1 VYRRSF
7 AQPDSMRTFL
17 LELTGWCGQFL
28 GVFWVA
34 AAAYFAIVRPG
45 TTAAKLR
52 YFARTFFPE
61 PWLLLVA
68 PAFFV
73 LLSLVPH
80 ATWRDLTAWNPVV
93 AVVGAACAV
102 ASVALMCWARWSIG
116 TMWAGRPLVQEQ
128 HDLHTGGPYRI
139 VRHPIYTGA
148 VGVVL
153 GVMLVNGFGETTAIL
168 LGTLAFV
175 AWRVWAEE
183 RMMVATFGDRYR
195 GYRREVPALVPFL
208 RVS

>member
-1 VYRRSF
+1 
-7 AQPDSMRTFL
+7 MRAFL
-17 LELTGWCGQFL
+17 LDLTGWCGQFL

-45 TTAAKLR
+45 TVRQKLG
-52 YFARTFFPE
+52 YFVRTFFPE
-61 PWLLLVA
+61 PWLFLVV
-68 PAFFV
+68 PVLFV
-73 LLSLVPH
+73 LLALVPR

-93 AVVGAACAV
+93 AVVGAVLAV
-102 ASVALMCWARWSIG
+102 ASVGLMCWARWSIG
-116 TMWAGRPLVQEQ
+116 TMWAGRPLVQER

-139 VRHPIYTGA
+139 VRHPIYTGG
-148 VGVVL
+148 VGVVA
-153 GVMLVNGFGETTAIL
+153 GAMLVAGFGEMTAVL

-208 RVS
+208 RAG

>member
-1 VYRRSF
+1 MP
-7 AQPDSMRTFL
+7 QPQGMRAFL
-17 LELTGWCGQFL
+17 LDLTGWCGQFL

-45 TTAAKLR
+45 TVRQKLG

-61 PWLLLVA
+61 PWLFLVI
-68 PAFFV
+68 PVLFV
-73 LLSLVPH
+73 LLALVPR
-80 ATWRDLTAWNPVV
+80 ATWRDLTVWNPVV
-93 AVVGAACAV
+93 AVVGAVLAV
-102 ASVALMCWARWSIG
+102 ASVGLMCWARWSIG
-116 TMWAGRPLVQEQ
+116 TMWAGRPLVQER

-139 VRHPIYTGA
+139 VRHPIYTGG
-148 VGVVL
+148 VGVVS
-153 GVMLVNGFGETTAIL
+153 GAMLVAGFGEMTAVL

-183 RMMVATFGDRYR
+183 RMMVAAFGDRYR

-208 RVS
+208 RAG